1 MKRKHALMNSIKH
14 RYQVFITPD
23 IPVHGFDQLCF
34 ENYLQGCFNNVYI
47 IAEVKQKNNV
57 C

>member
-1 MKRKHALMNSIKH
+1 MNSIKN

-34 ENYLQGCFNNVYI
+34 ENYLKGCFNNVYI